1 MRKMMELM
9 VLLTAM
15 LGAALVTG
23 SAWAK
28 EAPRTKLSLGYFAVV
43 KADTYILATERGVG
57 AGVSVNPAD
66 TFGTDLEQSVFR
78 LDGKYRFDSRHAVA
92 LTWYRINSRGV
103 NTMEQD
109 VEWIDSDG
117 EEYTISAGASVD
129 TDLGYDILK
138 LSYFWSFYHNDKV
151 ELYTSAGIHG
161 TTFEVDLEVENN
173 LGASSSQEARRMS
186 STIPLPNFGLGVQY
200 SVTPKLSWFLQ
211 ADLFA
216 MRYEDWTGSFSDL
229 QFAVEYQVFE
239 YLGLGIGV
247 GSTGLNVTETTN
259 TYRFAYE
266 NKLSG
271 VNFYLTS
278 AF

>member
-1 MRKMMELM
+1 MR
-9 VLLTAM
+9 LLVPVVAM
-15 LGAALVTG
+15 L
-23 SAWAK
+23 SAVLATESVWAK
-28 EAPRTKLSLGYFAVV
+28 EMPRTKLSLGYFAVM
-43 KADTYILATERGVG
+43 KADTYILATEREAG

-78 LDGKYRFDSRHAVA
+78 FDGKYRINSEHAMS
-92 LTWYRINSRGV
+92 LTWYRISSRGV
-103 NTMEQD
+103 NTLDQD

-117 EEYTISAGASVD
+117 NEYTISAGASVD
-129 TDLGYDILK
+129 TDLDYNIFK
-138 LSYFWSFYHNDKV
+138 LSYLWSFYHNDKV

-161 TTFEVDLEVENN
+161 TTFEVDLDVENN
-173 LGASSSQEARRMS
+173 VGASSTQEARRMS

-200 SVTPKLSWFLQ
+200 SITPKLSWFLQ

-216 MRYEDWTGSFSDL
+216 MRYEDWSGSFSDL
-229 QFAVEYQVFE
+229 QFAIEYQVLD

-247 GSTGLNVTETTN
+247 GSTGLNITETTD